1 MIPGIYS
8 AATAM
13 QQAAQR
19 HELISQ
25 NLSHLNMPGYRRVSL
40 PQQTFESTF
49 SEAQQGNF
57 AFDSLG
63 TASRGPA
70 VDFTPGFF
78 EHTDQPLDFAI
89 QGDGFFTVDANDQ
102 ELYTRNGA
110 FHVNSDG
117 RLVTADGYPVKAD
130 SGNLTLPPNSTIND
144 LDVTEDGTATVNG
157 VSIGK
162 LKIVR
167 FDNAKALQQKGVT
180 LFSAPGGVTPQDTDA
195 VVLQGAREHSNV
207 HPVRE
212 LVDLIAA
219 SRAHESAQKAMN
231 TLSAAIEN
239 HTNLRG

>member
-13 QQAAQR
+13 QQASQR

-25 NLSHLNMPGYRRVSL
+25 NLSHINMPGYRRVSL

-49 SEAQQGNF
+49 SEAQQQKF
-57 AFDSLG
+57 AYNSLG
-63 TASRGPA
+63 TASKGPA
-70 VDFTPGFF
+70 VDFSPGFT

-89 QGDGFFTVDANDQ
+89 QGDGFFTVEASDQ

-110 FHVNSDG
+110 FHVNSEG
-117 RLVTADGYPVKAD
+117 RLVTGDGYPVKAD
-130 SGNLTLPPNSTIND
+130 SGNLTLPPNSSIND
-144 LDVTEDGTATVNG
+144 LQVTADGTATVNG
-157 VSIGK
+157 VGIGK

-167 FDNAKALQQKGVT
+167 FDDPQTLQSKGVT
-180 LFSAPGGVTPQDTDA
+180 LFAAPAGVTPQNTDA
-195 VVLQGAREHSNV
+195 IVQQGSREHSNV

-231 TLSAAIEN
+231 SLSAAIEN

>member
-13 QQAAQR
+13 QQASQR

-25 NLSHLNMPGYRRVSL
+25 NLSHVNMPGYRRVSL

-49 SEAQQGNF
+49 SEAKQTDF
-57 AFDSLG
+57 AFNSLG

-70 VDFTPGFF
+70 VDFTQGFF
-78 EHTDQPLDFAI
+78 ETTDQPLDFAI
-89 QGDGFFTVDANDQ
+89 QGDGFFSVETNGQ
-102 ELYTRNGA
+102 TLYTRNGA
-110 FHVNSDG
+110 FHVNSEG
-117 RLVTADGYPVKAD
+117 RMVTADGYPVKAD
-130 SGNLTLPPNSTIND
+130 SGNLTLPPNSSVSD
-144 LDVTEDGTATVNG
+144 LKVSENGTATVNG
-157 VSIGK
+157 VSIGR

-167 FDNAKALQQKGVT
+167 FDNPQALQTKGVT
-180 LFSAPGGVTPQDTDA
+180 LYSAPEGVRPQQTDSA
-195 VVLQGAREHSNV
+195 VLQGTREHSNV

-231 TLSAAIEN
+231 SLSSAIEN